1 MALPDNSS
9 DVSSA
14 GKPLGSIESVRVETE
29 GYLLGSQQSA
39 VSSQQS
45 AASQMVRS
53 DDVPND
59 ELSDEPDR
67 TRRGPGDEPGPGE
80 T

>member
-29 GYLLGSQQSA
+29 GYLLG
-39 VSSQQS
+39 SQQS